1 MMEKPGVVK
10 ACHSEAPAAS
20 EIPPPLSSSL
30 LKEGSDGDDNT
41 NRRMKEKVVVLI
53 DESQQPPAKEKAAAA
68 VGLGVGGSTSSR
80 LLLDLTP
87 ANQDP
92 PRGSNLE
99 LALFNPSPSKLVPYN
114 NHNHNHHHHH
124 SNHNNNEVV
133 EVEEGSD
140 ENREARGQ
148 KKEPRVFRCNFCQR
162 EFSTSQALGGHQNA
176 HKQERQLAKRR
187 SQGMDMGGLGHYP
200 YYDPY
205 SGLSTHSLYGS
216 YNRSSLGVR
225 MDSMIHKP
233 TYNPWNSA
241 YGRFGFGLSGGTSGL
256 GAGAA
261 GWSRPASSL
270 INPIDQHRLTLQGLQ
285 NNINELGLGGRTAT
299 ASRFEGSSGGLGNFG
314 GSNLSAVNN
323 RVPPTSGADL
333 LRRAEPP
340 ICDNDGDGLDLSL
353 KL

>member
-10 ACHSEAPAAS
+10 TCQSEAPAAS
-20 EIPPPLSSSL
+20 EIPPLSSSL
-30 LKEGSDGDDNT
+30 LKEGSDGDDKT

-53 DESQQPPAKEKAAAA
+53 DESQQPPAKEEAAAA

-87 ANQDP
+87 SNQDP

-99 LALFNPSPSKLVPYN
+99 LALFNPSPSQLVSCN
-114 NHNHNHHHHH
+114 NHHH
-124 SNHNNNEVV
+124 NHNNNEVV
-133 EVEEGSD
+133 DVEEGSD
-140 ENREARGQ
+140 ENRAARGQ

-241 YGRFGFGLSGGTSGL
+241 YGRFGFGLSGGAS
-256 GAGAA
+256 AA

-285 NNINELGLGGRTAT
+285 NNINDLGLGGRTA
-299 ASRFEGSSGGLGNFG
+299 ASRIEGSSGGLGNFG

>member
-1 MMEKPGVVK
+1 MEKPGVVK

-20 EIPPPLSSSL
+20 EIPPLSSSL
-30 LKEGSDGDDNT
+30 LKEGGDGDDTT

-53 DESQQPPAKEKAAAA
+53 DESQQPPEKEEAA
-68 VGLGVGGSTSSR
+68 VGLRLGGSTSSR

-99 LALFNPSPSKLVPYN
+99 LALFNPLPSQLVPYN
-114 NHNHNHHHHH
+114 NHNHNH
-124 SNHNNNEVV
+124 NNNEVVEV

-140 ENREARGQ
+140 ENGAARGQ

-187 SQGMDMGGLGHYP
+187 SQGMDMGGLGHFP

-205 SGLSTHSLYGS
+205 SGLSTHSFYGS

-241 YGRFGFGLSGGTSGL
+241 YGRYGFGLSGGASGI

-261 GWSRPASSL
+261 GWSRPASSV

-299 ASRFEGSSGGLGNFG
+299 ASRFEGSSGGLGNVG